1 MIFKRFRNSIL
12 IALIILFVY
21 SSASFATFFSGFM
34 EDFIRDGKELNYL
47 IDKESSNIYLEP
59 INDLLIERK
68 EDGSYV
74 NLEARQKYLLK
85 IGDSNTNIYRLQLFA
100 SEEEKRI
107 KQIWK
112 SLEENGYSD
121 LAVIQEDG
129 LFKLRIGSFS
139 QKEDAEPLLN
149 ELKKDGWNPWIVED
163 RQFVEDGINIFDS
176 DRKAIFSG
184 SEFNLDGDMILNNNR
199 YQGKTLFT
207 LKNGNIIIENRTK
220 LNNLMA
226 AIMESKFG
234 EQEVSLDVLKAYA
247 ISLRTYILSY
257 LYKNDDTLKLEEE
270 GICNK
275 ENIIYAIKSTDGMI
289 IENLQQEGPFPYRNM
304 FLNTD
309 DYILESDYDYQQI
322 LANLYDNISYR
333 DLREESYL
341 RKLVDAK
348 ISWGLRYKEFQ
359 EYIWDGPRI
368 ITVVEVDM
376 NRRFIYLKPVLA
388 QGKVKGLDDLSRI
401 IPMEENSLVAVN
413 GGFFHYSG
421 RPLGLIYQNG
431 ELISETIKNRT
442 ALLIS
447 EDNEVYFHRVSWNG
461 IIAFND
467 KEISLNGLN
476 RIVEE
481 NEVILYNHFYDK
493 TAPAIKSGI
502 LELVVVDNIVQEI
515 NYTKDERRPA
525 AKKILEN
532 ANIIQIH
539 GKAREKFQDLKV
551 GDNLIIEN
559 SFSPDFE
566 ELNIKT
572 AIAAGP
578 LLIQNG
584 DISVASK
591 EEQFQADIAIG
602 RAPRSAVGK
611 TKDNKLVFFTV
622 DGRQMEYSIGI
633 SLDELA
639 KFMQEYGIISGMNLD
654 GGSSA
659 RMIVRGFTMNRPS
672 ADRLLSNGIV
682 IGIK

>member
-1 MIFKRFRNSIL
+1 MIFKKLRNSIL

-85 IGDSNTNIYRLQLFA
+85 IGDANTNIYRLQLFA

-129 LFKLRIGSFS
+129 LFKLRIGFFS

-149 ELKKDGWNPWIVED
+149 EFKKGGWNPWIVED
-163 RQFVEDGINIFDS
+163 RQLVEDGINIFDS

-184 SEFNLDGDMILNNNR
+184 SDFNLEGDMILNNNR
-199 YQGKTLFT
+199 YQGKTFFT

-234 EQEVSLDVLKAYA
+234 EQEVSIDVLKAYA

-257 LYKNDDTLKLEEE
+257 LYKNDDTLELEEE
-270 GICNK
+270 GISNK

-304 FLNTD
+304 FLNID
-309 DYILESDYDYQQI
+309 NYILEPDYDYQQI

-341 RKLVDAK
+341 SKLVDAK

-376 NRRFIYLKPVLA
+376 NRRFIYVKPVLA

-401 IPMEENSLVAVN
+401 IAMEEKSLVAVN

-421 RPLGLIYQNG
+421 RPLGLIYQND
-431 ELISETIKNRT
+431 EIISETIKNRT

-467 KEISLNGLN
+467 KEISLNGVN

-515 NYTKDERRPA
+515 NYTKDERKPA

-584 DISVASK
+584 DISVTSK
-591 EEQFQADIAIG
+591 EEQFQEDIAIG

-654 GGSSA
+654 GGNSA